1 MMKAYV
7 GFVRTEQG
15 NMTAVAE
22 VANSRRAFE
31 NDLRKNGF
39 RVIYLM
45 NYDKVQRVSEMD
57 GSDRIEWIA
66 ETRTAWKQR
75 DMVLEYIDQCMDII
89 ADKVQAA
96 KAAI

>member
-45 NYDKVQRVSEMD
+45 NYDEVQRVSEMD

-66 ETRTAWKQR
+66 ATRTAWKQR
-75 DMVLEYIDQCMDII
+75 GMVLEYIDQCMDII

-96 KAAI
+96 RAAI

>member
-1 MMKAYV
+1 MRKAYI

-31 NDLRKNGF
+31 NDLRKNGY

-45 NYDKVQRVSEMD
+45 NYEEVKRVSEMNR
-57 GSDRIEWIA
+57 SDQIMWVA
-66 ETRTAWKQR
+66 ETRTTWKKR
-75 DMVLEYIDQCMDII
+75 DMVLDYIDQCMDII
-89 ADKVQAA
+89 ADKLQAA

>member
-45 NYDKVQRVSEMD
+45 NYDEVERVSNLE
-57 GSDRIEWIA
+57 GIARIDWVH

-75 DMVLEYIDQCMDII
+75 DMVLDYIDQCMDII

-96 KAAI
+96 RAAI